1 LPPGAPCTPAIE
13 TKDNRHFTLA
23 PPCPKL
29 IPVTI
34 LGSEPV
40 PATRHATRP
49 TATPIVATAATW
61 PWATYAIEAAG
72 VAILVLWVS
81 LLAVALAHPASP
93 LVVLVADPI
102 VRTVLRALALG
113 AFTVG
118 FVYSTSG
125 RRSGAY
131 LNPAITL
138 AFYALGRVELRD
150 AIGYVIAQVAGDL
163 AGAAFAVAIGGAWLA
178 APAVHYAA
186 PIPAAGIGAA
196 FAIEA
201 AAAFV
206 AMTVVLAVMNHP
218 RFSRYTGLASGA
230 VLALFVILAAP
241 VSGASFNPARGLA
254 TAVPA
259 ALWTHLWIYLAAPPA
274 GALLAA
280 LVRRLRLGGDA
291 SYCAKLDHPTAGA
304 CHFRCRFG
312 ELMDQKP

>member
-1 LPPGAPCTPAIE
+1 
-13 TKDNRHFTLA
+13 
-23 PPCPKL
+23 
-29 IPVTI
+29 
-34 LGSEPV
+34 V
-40 PATRHATRP
+40 PASRQTTLSAEST
-49 TATPIVATAATW
+49 ATW
-61 PWATYAIEAAG
+61 PWSTYAIETAG
-72 VAILVLWVS
+72 VAVLVLWVS
-81 LLAVALAHPASP
+81 LLAVALDHPASP
-93 LVVLVADPI
+93 LLALVPDPAARIVV
-102 VRTVLRALALG
+102 RALALG

-118 FVYSTSG
+118 FVYSAAG
-125 RRSGAY
+125 RHSGAH

-138 AFYALGRVELRD
+138 AFYVLGRIERRD
-150 AIGYVIAQVAGDL
+150 VVGYVTAQVAGGL
-163 AGAAFAVAIGGAWLA
+163 AGAALAVAIGEAWLA

-186 PIPAAGIGAA
+186 PVPAAGIAPA

-218 RFSRYTGLASGA
+218 RFARYTGLAAGA

-259 ALWTHLWIYLAAPPA
+259 ALWTHLWIYLAAPPL

-280 LVRRLRLGGDA
+280 LVRRLRFGADA
-291 SYCAKLDHPTAGA
+291 SYCAKLDHPTAGP

-312 ELMDQKP
+312 ELMDHKP